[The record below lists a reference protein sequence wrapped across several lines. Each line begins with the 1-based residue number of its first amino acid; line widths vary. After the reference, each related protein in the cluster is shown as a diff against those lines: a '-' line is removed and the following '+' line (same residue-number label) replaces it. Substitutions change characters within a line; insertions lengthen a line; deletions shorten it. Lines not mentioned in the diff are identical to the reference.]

1 MIRRPPRSTRTDT
14 LFPDTTLFRSVSV
27 TQSQDAQSIVDANG
41 NMHVPEDYL
50 RTYRYLGTW
59 AVLADEGHGANELH
73 VVYAS
78 PGTVDTFQK
87 SGKFPDEAVRVKPVR
102 GTGRDRVGQYV
113 KISECAVELKKKK
126 T

>member
-1 MIRRPPRSTRTDT
+1 MALDSGSLTRRRGTAMKMFGSGIVAVTAVVAFVTW
-14 LFPDTTLFRSVSV
+14 VSV

-78 PGTVDTFQK
+78 DRK
-87 SGKFPDEAVRVKPVR
+87 STRLN
-102 GTGRDRVGQYV
+102 
-113 KISECAVELKKKK
+113 SSH
-126 T
+126 